1 MGYRP
6 TLVWQAMQCD
16 LFFQSQ
22 MTKCLQNN
30 PLYTLLSLFLFG
42 ACQDSG
48 PLVGPDAIEPAGKL
62 VDLSP
67 GVFTASHQ
75 GQEVFT
81 IRATKWRDGHRAA
94 VSVTYDAPWGIHPVF
109 SLATDA
115 AIARGLAMDIEIVSN
130 KLSHFKRVPNVQ
142 RMHEELIPNNI
153 GFFGHGHAHIDHDA
167 LGYHAAYRSFRI
179 NYVMMRAWGLNPKTY
194 AYPLFAGRDAQ
205 TQAANRQAGFIA
217 ARGGTRDANA
227 YYICAN
233 SVREP
238 ENWYNLPSVIMGNA
252 STRDPS
258 THDQLRPILLKTL
271 RKRAWTI
278 MTYHSIGHPEG
289 WGYYPHAEF
298 IRDLDFI
305 KANDFW
311 SGKFAS
317 IAAYI
322 QERNALDIQIA
333 RYFGRD
339 MPNRFEF
346 ILSDGLDNDL
356 YDEPLT
362 LDFTFNPDLNVR
374 FAHIHPSQAN
384 GQNRFAVVEDRL
396 RLNMVPDERLYA
408 LTIERESPNDPWAD
422 YASDGQ

>member
-1 MGYRP
+1 MGYPP
-6 TLVWQAMQCD
+6 TLVWQAIQCD

-22 MTKCLQNN
+22 MTKYLQNN
-30 PLYTLLSLFLFG
+30 PLYILLSLFLLG

-278 MTYHSIGHPEG
+278 MTS
-289 WGYYPHAEF
+289 
-298 IRDLDFI
+298 R
-305 KANDFW
+305 
-311 SGKFAS
+311 
-317 IAAYI
+317 
-322 QERNALDIQIA
+322 R
-333 RYFGRD
+333 
-339 MPNRFEF
+339 
-346 ILSDGLDNDL
+346 
-356 YDEPLT
+356 
-362 LDFTFNPDLNVR
+362 VR
-374 FAHIHPSQAN
+374 S
-384 GQNRFAVVEDRL
+384 
-396 RLNMVPDERLYA
+396 
-408 LTIERESPNDPWAD
+408 
-422 YASDGQ
+422 

>member
-1 MGYRP
+1 
-6 TLVWQAMQCD
+6 
-16 LFFQSQ
+16 
-22 MTKCLQNN
+22 
-30 PLYTLLSLFLFG
+30 
-42 ACQDSG
+42 
-48 PLVGPDAIEPAGKL
+48 
-62 VDLSP
+62 
-67 GVFTASHQ
+67 
-75 GQEVFT
+75 
-81 IRATKWRDGHRAA
+81 
-94 VSVTYDAPWGIHPVF
+94 
-109 SLATDA
+109 
-115 AIARGLAMDIEIVSN
+115 
-130 KLSHFKRVPNVQ
+130 
-142 RMHEELIPNNI
+142 
-153 GFFGHGHAHIDHDA
+153 
-167 LGYHAAYRSFRI
+167 
-179 NYVMMRAWGLNPKTY
+179 
-194 AYPLFAGRDAQ
+194 
-205 TQAANRQAGFIA
+205 
-217 ARGGTRDANA
+217 
-227 YYICAN
+227 
-233 SVREP
+233 
-238 ENWYNLPSVIMGNA
+238 
-252 STRDPS
+252 
-258 THDQLRPILLKTL
+258 
-271 RKRAWTI
+271 

-374 FAHIHPSQAN
+374 FARIHPSQAN